1 MDRLSSKQF
10 KSLCRERGLSTVGCL
25 EKADLVALLE
35 RNSGAVMDV
44 VVMTCA
50 RCHATATSTGG
61 RLPRCSKCSSVSY
74 CGQECQRAHWS
85 EHKPMCARSQDVA
98 TRKRVADWCR
108 LNDNLLMQA
117 ARVVFS
123 QQGGA
128 SAAAEFASSHGVVV
142 SLEMSAAEGDDKPPA
157 LRATSI
163 EVMTRDEIHHAYCPN
178 WTGPTTEPV
187 IFVLRTTD
195 RVRGLV
201 FVETHSAEVV
211 DEQTAEEMLTP
222 RRGDLAS
229 IEAVLARMNL

>member
-1 MDRLSSKQF
+1 MDRLSSKQL

-117 ARVVFS
+117 ARVLFS
-123 QQGGA
+123 R
-128 SAAAEFASSHGVVV
+128 SRAAAAAAARVASTHGVVV
-142 SLEMSAAEGDDKPPA
+142 SLEMSEGG
-157 LRATSI
+157 LRVSSI
-163 EVMTRDEIHHAYCPN
+163 EAKTRSEIYELYLKTRP
-178 WTGPTTEPV
+178 GPPTDP
-187 IFVLRTTD
+187 IMFALKTTD
-195 RVRGLV
+195 AIRGLV
-201 FVETHSAEVV
+201 FVDTYGAEFLAG
-211 DEQTAEEMLTP
+211 QTAEEMLTQRP
-222 RRGDLAS
+222 DDLAS
-229 IEAVLARMNL
+229 IEDVLARMNA